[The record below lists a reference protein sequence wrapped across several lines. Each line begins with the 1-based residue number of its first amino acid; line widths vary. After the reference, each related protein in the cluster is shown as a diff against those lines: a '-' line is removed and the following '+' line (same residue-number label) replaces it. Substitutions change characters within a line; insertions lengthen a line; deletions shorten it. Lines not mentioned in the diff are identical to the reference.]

1 MDQEYDFGDIDDGEI
16 VPTVDDKDYDFG
28 DLDDL

>member
-1 MDQEYDFGDIDDGEI
+1 MDEDYDFGDLDDGGPPSPE
-16 VPTVDDKDYDFG
+16 DKDYDFG

>member
-1 MDQEYDFGDIDDGEI
+1 MDEDYDFGDIDDGPE
-16 VPTVDDKDYDFG
+16 PSPDDKDYDFG

>member
-1 MDQEYDFGDIDDGEI
+1 MDTDHDFGDIDEKEI

-28 DLDDL
+28 DIDNL

>member
-1 MDQEYDFGDIDDGEI
+1 MDKEYDFGDLDNGDL
-16 VPTVDDKDYDFG
+16 PTIDDKDYDFG